1 MPLLQELIRV
11 AYEHSLIRYLLL
23 TRDKIVQVNPEQH
36 LLTESGMQSLRTAG
50 MYREESMQARANY
63 AVIAEHIRKLV
74 NSGNFFQCTL
84 PNKQEMLEV
93 KTALSQLF
101 QEMKNRQR
109 QPLSQTQT
117 YASSQ
122 ATNREKEQNMA
133 VS

>member
-63 AVIAEHIRKLV
+63 AVIAENIRKLV

>member
-63 AVIAEHIRKLV
+63 AVIAENIRKLV

-84 PNKQEMLEV
+84 PSKQEMLEV

>member
-63 AVIAEHIRKLV
+63 AVIAENFLPVYAAKQTGNV
-74 NSGNFFQCTL
+74 GGKNSSFPTFPGD
-84 PNKQEMLEV
+84 EE
-93 KTALSQLF
+93 
-101 QEMKNRQR
+101 
-109 QPLSQTQT
+109 
-117 YASSQ
+117 
-122 ATNREKEQNMA
+122 
-133 VS
+133 